1 MRCNNC
7 DINIDSKFYFAI
19 KNNNCPACGKYIMP
33 PEKLASYINLQ
44 QLIKD
49 NFSDV
54 NSEKVATLIV
64 ANFELKQLF
73 KESSGNKPIAS
84 RSLED
89 DEDVEVTED
98 ELTDK
103 ESDELHKAN
112 QMATAKA
119 KLKSLRE
126 QAYKGALQ
134 KQYGMEKDSDESFF
148 DGDLDTNPIEFANR
162 LESEQ
167 KLTTS
172 QGEMFSGT
180 GGFSR
185 SDA

>member
-1 MRCNNC
+1 MKCNNC

-49 NFSDV
+49 NFSDI

-73 KESSGNKPIAS
+73 KESSGNSKIAS
-84 RSLED
+84 RVSD
-89 DEDVEVTED
+89 DEETIEVSED
-98 ELTDK
+98 EMTDS

-134 KQYGMEKDSDESFF
+134 KQYGMDENSEESFF
-148 DGDLDTNPIEFANR
+148 DADNDINPIEFANR
-162 LESEQ
+162 VESEQ

-172 QGEMFSGT
+172 QSEMFSGT